1 VAAAADAGAS
11 SKARR
16 KRKREAAA
24 SGAAAGGG
32 SSAAAWANAKVQKR
46 AFSEGW
52 MTFLQMALPD
62 DIYKKVG
69 RPCCGVRLCGA
80 VLRSAEG
87 RGGCMQSCL
96 CSHGC
101 CNWCRLTGVVR
112 RAATTTLLPLPVN
125 VFKTV

>member
-1 VAAAADAGAS
+1 MAAAADSGAS
-11 SKARR
+11 AKARR

-32 SSAAAWANAKVQKR
+32 SAAAWANAKVQKR

-69 RPCCGVRLCGA
+69 RQASLWWRLWDS
-80 VLRSAEG
+80 VTE
-87 RGGCMQSCL
+87 
-96 CSHGC
+96 
-101 CNWCRLTGVVR
+101 
-112 RAATTTLLPLPVN
+112 P
-125 VFKTV
+125 